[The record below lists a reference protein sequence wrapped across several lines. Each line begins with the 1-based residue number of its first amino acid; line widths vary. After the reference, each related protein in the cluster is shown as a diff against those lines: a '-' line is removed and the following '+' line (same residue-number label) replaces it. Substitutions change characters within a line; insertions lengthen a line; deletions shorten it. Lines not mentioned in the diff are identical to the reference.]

1 MSDQKKAVSLEVW
14 GEQAWVPEPI
24 CTMDFLS
31 HWAGNRMG
39 RGREMGLCHS
49 RGLAEQAGET
59 VGFLV
64 FCKHR

>member
-39 RGREMGLCHS
+39 RGREMGLS
-49 RGLAEQAGET
+49 IPSPGNNGQVQWQLLQGK
-59 VGFLV
+59 G
-64 FCKHR
+64 